1 MSRGLDI
8 EKDDSRDP
16 TSLRD
21 HRKEERVRPVEKPLP
36 KEVEVWRLDRD
47 AIPVDRELPERDAR
61 DSVSLRGAEY
71 RLRESEVDT
80 LQDIGRF
87 RVADEADLQRFGYT
101 DNSTRMREDIRSL
114 RDQGLVERRRIGV
127 GGGGYIGVLSL
138 TDQGRKVAETL
149 DSAGSKQRYYDGF
162 VKPTEIEHDSA
173 LYRMFQAEASKI
185 QQDGGRVKRVVL
197 DFELKHDVYA
207 ELAEENPN
215 DAEAYRERQ
224 QLVATANHL
233 SVVRGHVQFPDLRIE
248 YENAH
253 GQGGRVDVEL
263 TTDHYKKSQ
272 IAAKAAAG
280 FTIYSLGGDSSGAG
294 SGVREERELTS
305 QILSL

>member
-1 MSRGLDI
+1 M
-8 EKDDSRDP
+8 
-16 TSLRD
+16 T
-21 HRKEERVRPVEKPLP
+21 
-36 KEVEVWRLDRD
+36 
-47 AIPVDRELPERDAR
+47 
-61 DSVSLRGAEY
+61 
-71 RLRESEVDT
+71 
-80 LQDIGRF
+80 
-87 RVADEADLQRFGYT
+87 
-101 DNSTRMREDIRSL
+101 N
-114 RDQGLVERRRIGV
+114 
-127 GGGGYIGVLSL
+127 
-138 TDQGRKVAETL
+138 QGREVAETL
-149 DSAGSKQRYYDGF
+149 DSADSKQRYYDGF

-173 LYRMFQAEASKI
+173 LYRMFHAEASKI

-197 DFELKHDVYA
+197 DFELKRDVYA
-207 ELAEENPN
+207 ELADENPD

-248 YENAH
+248 YENTR

-280 FTIYSLGGDSSGAG
+280 FTIYSLGGDSSDAG
-294 SGVREERELTS
+294 WGVREERELTS

>member
-8 EKDDSRDP
+8 EIDDGRRDS
-16 TSLRD
+16 SLRD

-47 AIPVDRELPERDAR
+47 AIPVDRELPEHDVR
-61 DSVSLRGAEY
+61 DSISLRGSDY
-71 RLRESEVDT
+71 RLRETEVDA

-87 RVADEADLQRFGYT
+87 RVVDEADLGRFGYA
-101 DNSTRMREDIRSL
+101 DDSTRMREDIRSL
-114 RDQGLVERRRIGV
+114 RDQGLVARRRVAIGDGDYV
-127 GGGGYIGVLSL
+127 GVLAL
-138 TDQGRKVAETL
+138 TDRGREVAETL
-149 DSAGSKQRYYDGF
+149 DSADSKQRYYDGF

-185 QQDGGRVKRVVL
+185 EQNGGRVKRVVI
-197 DFELKHDVYA
+197 DFELKRDVYA
-207 ELAEENPN
+207 ELADENPD

-224 QLVATANHL
+224 QLVAAANNL
-233 SVVRGHVQFPDLRIE
+233 SVVRGHIQFPDLRIE
-248 YENAH
+248 YESAS
-253 GQGGRVDVEL
+253 GLSGRVDVEL
-263 TTDHYKKSQ
+263 TTDHYKKGQ

-294 SGVREERELTS
+294 SAVRDERELTS

>member
-8 EKDDSRDP
+8 ERDEPRDP

-47 AIPVDRELPERDAR
+47 AIPVDRELPDRDTR
-61 DSVSLRGAEY
+61 DSVSLRGSEF
-71 RLRESEVDT
+71 RLRETEVDT

-87 RVADEADLQRFGYT
+87 RVVDEVDLQRFGYA

-114 RDQGLVERRRIGV
+114 RDQGLVERRRIAV
-127 GGGGYIGVLSL
+127 GDGDYIGVLAL
-138 TDQGRKVAETL
+138 TDQGREVAESL
-149 DSAGSKQRYYDGF
+149 DSLDSKQRYYDGF

-185 QQDGGRVKRVVL
+185 EQDGGQVRRVVL
-197 DFELKHDVYA
+197 DFELKRDVYA
-207 ELAEENPN
+207 ELADENSD

-224 QLVATANHL
+224 QLVATDNSL
-233 SVVRGHVQFPDLRIE
+233 SVVRGHIQFPDLRIE
-248 YENAH
+248 YEGAS
-253 GQGGRVDVEL
+253 GQSGRVDVEL
-263 TTDHYKKSQ
+263 TTDHYKKGQ

-280 FTIYSLGGDSSGAG
+280 FTLYSLGGDSSGGG

>member
-8 EKDDSRDP
+8 EIDDGRREP
-16 TSLRD
+16 SLRD
-21 HRKEERVRPVEKPLP
+21 HRTEERVRSVEKPLP

-47 AIPVDRELPERDAR
+47 AIPVDRKLAEHDTR
-61 DSVSLRGAEY
+61 DSVRVRGSEY

-87 RVADEADLQRFGYT
+87 RVVDEVDLQRFGYA
-101 DNSTRMREDIRSL
+101 DDSTRIREDVRSL
-114 RDQGLVERRRIGV
+114 REQGLVERRRIAV
-127 GGGGYIGVLSL
+127 GDGDYIGVLAL
-138 TDQGRKVAETL
+138 TNQGRDVAGTL
-149 DSAGSKQRYYDGF
+149 DSADSKQRYYDGF

-173 LYRMFQAEASKI
+173 FYRMFQAEASKI

-197 DFELKHDVYA
+197 DFELKRDVYA
-207 ELAEENPN
+207 ELADENS
-215 DAEAYRERQ
+215 DDSEAYRERQ
-224 QLVATANHL
+224 QSVATANHL
-233 SVVRGHVQFPDLRIE
+233 SVVRGHIQFPDLRIE
-248 YENAH
+248 YENAR
-253 GQGGRVDVEL
+253 GQSGRVDVEL
-263 TTDHYKKSQ
+263 TTDHYKKGQ

-280 FTIYSLGGDSSGAG
+280 FTLYSLGGDSSGGG

>member
-8 EKDDSRDP
+8 EIDDGRRDP
-16 TSLRD
+16 SLRD

-36 KEVEVWRLDRD
+36 REVEVWRLDRD
-47 AIPVDRELPERDAR
+47 TIPVDRELPDRDTR
-61 DSVSLRGAEY
+61 DSVSVRGSEY

-87 RVADEADLQRFGYT
+87 RVVDEVDLQRFGYA
-101 DNSTRMREDIRSL
+101 DDSTRMREDVRSL
-114 RDQGLVERRRIGV
+114 RDQDLVERRRFAV
-127 GGGGYIGVLSL
+127 GAGDYIGVLSL
-138 TDQGRKVAETL
+138 TDQGREVAEAL
-149 DSAGSKQRYYDGF
+149 DSAESKQRYYDGF
-162 VKPTEIEHDSA
+162 VKITEIEHDSA

-197 DFELKHDVYA
+197 DFELKRDVYA
-207 ELAEENPN
+207 ELADENPE

-233 SVVRGHVQFPDLRIE
+233 SVVRGHIQFPDLRIE
-248 YENAH
+248 YENAR

-263 TTDHYKKSQ
+263 TTDHYKKGQ

-280 FTIYSLGGDSSGAG
+280 FTLYSLGGDSSGGG
-294 SGVREERELTS
+294 SAVREDRELTS

>member
-8 EKDDSRDP
+8 ERDDPRDP

-21 HRKEERVRPVEKPLP
+21 HRKVERVRPVEKPLP

-47 AIPVDRELPERDAR
+47 AIPVDRELPDHDLR
-61 DSVSLRGAEY
+61 DSVSVSGSEY
-71 RLRESEVDT
+71 RLRETEVDA
-80 LQDIGRF
+80 LHDIGRF
-87 RVADEADLQRFGYT
+87 RVIDEVDLQRFGYA
-101 DNSTRMREDIRSL
+101 DDSTRMREDMRSL
-114 RDQGLVERRRIGV
+114 RDQGLVERRRFAV
-127 GGGGYIGVLSL
+127 GDGDCVGVLSL
-138 TDQGRKVAETL
+138 TDQGREVAETL
-149 DSAGSKQRYYDGF
+149 DSADSKQRYYDGF

-207 ELAEENPN
+207 ELVDENP
-215 DAEAYRERQ
+215 DDGEAYRERQ
-224 QLVATANHL
+224 QLVAAANNL

-248 YENAH
+248 YESAS
-253 GQGGRVDVEL
+253 GLSGRVDVEL
-263 TTDHYKKSQ
+263 TTDHYKKGQ

-280 FTIYSLGGDSSGAG
+280 FTLYSLGGDSSGGG